1 MKNTITQVQEVFFNL
16 SDLIDSGQIDDFR
29 LEVFQKF
36 LTLREFLEEQ
46 KSKLQSIE
54 EDLQEVSDETRSY
67 GPCGAPK

>member
-54 EDLQEVSDETRSY
+54 EDLQEVFDETRSY